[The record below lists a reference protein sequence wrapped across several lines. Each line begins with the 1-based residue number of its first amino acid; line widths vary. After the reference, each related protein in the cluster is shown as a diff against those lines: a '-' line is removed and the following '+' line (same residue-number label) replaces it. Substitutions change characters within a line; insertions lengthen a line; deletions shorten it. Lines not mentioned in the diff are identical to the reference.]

1 MSFNIWLIHFPIL
14 YVYACMSDAL
24 LMIAAVKFYSLI
36 MDDPLTSIKV
46 ELQWSKNQNS
56 PSLKNQIKLFFF
68 SIKSNKNQ
76 FSFMWM
82 YHYSLPSV
90 VSFFGDLQ
98 VLQHAL
104 LNITILW
111 CFCMCIQ
118 KPLFKFLIRNQ
129 IINR

>member
-1 MSFNIWLIHFPIL
+1 MLLLNWKAFLVYTYFRNKMKLYFSGMISSCHSTYISLIHFPIL
-14 YVYACMSDAL
+14 YVHACMSDAL

-56 PSLKNQIKLFFF
+56 LSSKTKSNYFFF

-90 VSFFGDLQ
+90 VSFLGDLQ
-98 VLQHAL
+98 VLQH
-104 LNITILW
+104 
-111 CFCMCIQ
+111 F
-118 KPLFKFLIRNQ
+118 
-129 IINR
+129 